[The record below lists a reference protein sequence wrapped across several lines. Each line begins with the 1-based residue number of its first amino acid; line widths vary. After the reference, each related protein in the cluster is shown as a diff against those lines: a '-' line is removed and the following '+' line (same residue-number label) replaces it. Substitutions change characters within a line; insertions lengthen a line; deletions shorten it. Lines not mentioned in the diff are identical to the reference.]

1 MPYIEMPKLS
11 DTMTAGTVVKWR
23 KAVGDAVSVGDVLAE
38 VETDKAVMELEAFD
52 DGTLKE
58 IYVPDGGKAH
68 IGEKL
73 ALLLGAGE
81 TTRGGDA
88 PVAKGAGD
96 ASSPAPPRK
105 PNDGVDF
112 SRDEGGAPTFCDKAS
127 QPHVSAGRV
136 KASPLAKKIAGG
148 KGVNLSS
155 IQGSGPGGRIVAR
168 DVESASAVPASTP
181 LAVQAAFDPGRADL
195 LVGQD
200 ARQRV
205 PAGFKAPMRDTR
217 IVETSPGHGDRRIPL
232 SGMRK
237 IIAERLL
244 ASKTQIPHFYLNIEV
259 DAGELLKFRS
269 QANAHL
275 EKCGAGK
282 FTINDLVLKAVVTAA
297 VKVPRVNA
305 SFAGDAIIEYADVHL
320 SVAVAIDDGLVTPV
334 IRQAQKKSLR
344 EISEAVK
351 DLATRAR
358 TKKLKPEEYQGGT
371 ITVSNLGSHGIDS
384 FSAVINPPQA
394 IILAIG
400 AIMKKPVVNAQDEIV
415 PAHRM
420 AIGLSAD
427 HRVVDG
433 AIGAQYL
440 TELRLLI
447 ENPTLMLI

>member
-11 DTMTAGTVVKWR
+11 DTMTAGTVVKWL
-23 KAVGDAVSVGDVLAE
+23 KAVGDAVSAGDVLAE

-58 IYVPDGGKAH
+58 IYVPDGGKAQ
-68 IGEKL
+68 IGQKL

-81 TTRGGDA
+81 SA
-88 PVAKGAGD
+88 PLKKEA
-96 ASSPAPPRK
+96 ASSAEGIASVGEHGREVLAKPGAKIKSGSGTGTLPVRQNSELTGETPVPLRAAPA
-105 PNDGVDF
+105 VF
-112 SRDEGGAPTFCDKAS
+112 
-127 QPHVSAGRV
+127 AGRV
-136 KASPLAKKIAGG
+136 KASPLAKKIAAH
-148 KGVNLSS
+148 KGVDLAS
-155 IQGSGPGGRIVAR
+155 IHGSGPGGRVVAK
-168 DVESASAVPASTP
+168 DLESASAKPMPSLASAPITPAALS
-181 LAVQAAFDPGRADL
+181 
-195 LVGQD
+195 
-200 ARQRV
+200 
-205 PAGFKAPMRDTR
+205 AGAK
-217 IVETSPGHGDRRIPL
+217 RIPL

-259 DAGELLKFRS
+259 DAGELLKFRA

-275 EKCGAGK
+275 KKSGAGK
-282 FTINDLVLKAVVTAA
+282 LTINDLVLKAVIAAA

-320 SVAVAIDDGLVTPV
+320 SVAVAIEDGLVTPV

-371 ITVSNLGSHGIDS
+371 LTVSNLGSHGIDN
-384 FSAVINPPQA
+384 FFAVINPPQA

-400 AIMKKPVVNAQDEIV
+400 AIVKKPVVNARDEIV
-415 PAHRM
+415 PAHRL

-440 TELRLLI
+440 AELRMFI
-447 ENPTLMLI
+447 ENPTLMLIC